1 MSMVRRDFLKN
12 AAAVSGALT
21 FAFPARG
28 GASSPVGPA
37 PDGTGAPAAA
47 AHPLDILILGGTTF
61 LGPHQIRYALE
72 RGHSISIFTR
82 GQTQPTVHREL
93 FGEVEHLTGDRNDDL
108 TALEGRT
115 WDAVIDNSG
124 RRVEWTRDTAQL
136 LKDRVE
142 IYVYTSST
150 GVYLPY
156 LGDDLTE
163 DTQLV
168 LEDPPEVAEDRRPTY
183 GVMKSLS
190 EIEARAAFGDD
201 RAIIVRPTYII
212 GPADPT
218 NRFPYWP
225 VRLHRGGEV
234 LVPGKGHDRVQLVD
248 VRDLTEW
255 MIRLIENRT
264 AGTFNA
270 AGPASPMGMHAFVHG
285 VHAATSSAVSWV
297 MVPDY
302 DFLEAHEVQYAI
314 PWLMPVGDYVGSA
327 RINIDRA
334 VASGLTFRP
343 LALTSMDT
351 LEWWFS
357 DAVTEER
364 RQGLLEDPRSLVQ
377 REAQIIADW
386 KARQL

>member
-1 MSMVRRDFLKN
+1 
-12 AAAVSGALT
+12 
-21 FAFPARG
+21 
-28 GASSPVGPA
+28 
-37 PDGTGAPAAA
+37 
-47 AHPLDILILGGTTF
+47 
-61 LGPHQIRYALE
+61 
-72 RGHSISIFTR
+72 
-82 GQTQPTVHREL
+82 
-93 FGEVEHLTGDRNDDL
+93 
-108 TALEGRT
+108 
-115 WDAVIDNSG
+115 
-124 RRVEWTRDTAQL
+124 
-136 LKDRVE
+136 
-142 IYVYTSST
+142 
-150 GVYLPY
+150 
-156 LGDDLTE
+156 
-163 DTQLV
+163 
-168 LEDPPEVAEDRRPTY
+168 
-183 GVMKSLS
+183 MKSLS
-190 EIEARAAFGDD
+190 EIEARTAFGDD

-234 LVPGKGHDRVQLVD
+234 LVPGKGHDRVQFVD

-270 AGPASPMGMHAFVHG
+270 AGPASPLGMHAFVHG

-297 MVPDY
+297 MIPDY
-302 DFLEAHEVQYAI
+302 DFLEAHEVQYAL
-314 PWLMPVGDYVGSA
+314 PWLMAVGEYVGAA

-334 VASGLTFRP
+334 VANGLTFRP

-364 RQGLLEDPRSLVQ
+364 RQGLLEDPRALMQ

-386 KARQL
+386 KARGP

>member
-12 AAAVSGALT
+12 AAAAGGALT
-21 FAFPARG
+21 LALPARG
-28 GASSPVGPA
+28 AASSRAEPSL
-37 PDGTGAPAAA
+37 DGTYAPAAA

-82 GQTQPTVHREL
+82 GQTRPTVHREL
-93 FGEVEHLTGDRNDDL
+93 FGEVEHLIGDRNDDL
-108 TALEGRT
+108 TALEDRS

-136 LKDRVE
+136 LEDRVE

-168 LEDPPEVAEDRRPTY
+168 LEDPPEVPEERRPTY

-190 EIEARAAFGDD
+190 EIEARTAFGDD

-225 VRLHRGGEV
+225 VRLQRGGEV
-234 LVPGKGHDRVQLVD
+234 LVPGKGHDRVQFVD

-327 RINIDRA
+327 RINHDRA

-357 DAVTEER
+357 DAVTAER
-364 RQGLLEDPRSLVQ
+364 RQGLLEDPRSLMQ

-386 KARQL
+386 KARQP

>member
-12 AAAVSGALT
+12 AAAAGGALT
-21 FAFPARG
+21 IALPARAD
-28 GASSPVGPA
+28 ASFLTGPA
-37 PDGTGAPAAA
+37 PDGTDAPAPA
-47 AHPLDILILGGTTF
+47 AHPLNILILGGTTF

-93 FGEVEHLTGDRNDDL
+93 FDHVEHLTGDRNDDL
-108 TALEGRT
+108 TALEGRS

-142 IYVYTSST
+142 TYVYTSST

-163 DTQLV
+163 DTRLV
-168 LEDPPEVAEDRRPTY
+168 LEDPPEVPDDRRPTY

-234 LVPGKGHDRVQLVD
+234 LVPGKGHDRVQFVD

-255 MIRLIENRT
+255 MIRLIEIRT

-270 AGPASPMGMHAFVHG
+270 AGPASPLGMHAFVHG

-297 MVPDY
+297 MIPDY
-302 DFLEAHEVQYAI
+302 DFLEAHEIQYAL
-314 PWLMPVGDYVGSA
+314 PWLMPVGEYVGAA

-334 VASGLTFRP
+334 VANGLTFRP

-364 RQGLLEDPRSLVQ
+364 RQGLLEDPRSLMQ

-386 KARQL
+386 KARGP